1 MVDGKETTAKGL
13 LGRRYSKEEVNLA
26 IVFLNEG
33 VPEILRVNLFLTS
46 LTIQRFRMPGIYYRN
61 FKFIL
66 APNKV
71 LKIYFQ
77 RF

>member
-46 LTIQRFRMPGIYYRN
+46 LTI
-61 FKFIL
+61 
-66 APNKV
+66 
-71 LKIYFQ
+71 
-77 RF
+77 